1 MVLALMNLLE
11 KFRQQK
17 PSSAF
22 LVLCTLAVGILIG
35 TVVTTQWGTI
45 NAQTGATDA
54 TLLKVPPVVAIGNE
68 FSQLAQKVQESVVAI
83 RVELPPAPQ
92 NSQLQFGPG
101 GPGGQGGRGGQGGGQ
116 GGDIPEMF
124 RRFLPDPEAG
134 GDAPE
139 DQQGPARQA
148 SGTGFILDKNGYIM
162 TNNHVVESATKI
174 TVTLT
179 GDSTEYRA
187 RLIGTDC
194 ESDLAVIKIEAR
206 KPLKQVNIAN
216 SDSVQVGDWAVA
228 IGSPFGLA
236 SSVTAGIVSA
246 IGRGPD
252 QLQGESKAFQSFIQ
266 TDAAINPGNSGGP
279 LLNIR
284 GEVIGIN
291 TMIETRS
298 GGSDGIGFA
307 LPMNMGARVYNDIVR
322 EGRVSRGSIGVN
334 LSAAT
339 RPELVLKAFGL
350 DHGAMIEA
358 VSDGLPAKEAGI
370 RAGDIV
376 LSINGK
382 RVKDNQD
389 LIGIVADLP
398 VGRAATFNI
407 DRDRK
412 RIDLQV
418 NIQNRLDMYKDREE
432 IACNGKPI
440 EVSQN
445 KPKAPE
451 DIRFGFRVRGP
462 ITAQEKD
469 MVPSGHGIVV
479 ASVDIDSFAAEVG
492 LIDNDIVE
500 SINRQPID
508 SVEDINR
515 VRGTLKPGDAVAFHI
530 YRPRVAVQGRGKNR
544 PTPVATAIS
553 VYLAGSVPE

>member
-1 MVLALMNLLE
+1 MWVAPMTLLE
-11 KFRQQK
+11 KFRQQR

-22 LVLCTLAVGILIG
+22 LILCTLALGILIG
-35 TVVTTQWGTI
+35 TVLNSKWGAI

-54 TLLKVPPVVAIGNE
+54 TPLTVPPVANIGNE
-68 FSQLAQKVQESVVAI
+68 FTQLAKKLEESVVAI
-83 RVELPPAPQ
+83 RVELPPAPA
-92 NSQLQFGPG
+92 NSQLQFSPG
-101 GPGGQGGRGGQGGGQ
+101 GPGAPGGQ

-124 RRFLPDPEAG
+124 RRFLPNPGDGEQPDPSEA
-134 GDAPE
+134 P
-139 DQQGPARQA
+139 QGPPRQA
-148 SGTGFILDKNGYIM
+148 SGTGFIVDKNGYIM
-162 TNNHVVESATKI
+162 TNNHVVENATKI

-179 GDSTEYRA
+179 NDSTEYRA
-187 RLIGTDC
+187 RLLGTDC
-194 ESDLAVIKIEAR
+194 ESDIAIIKIEAR
-206 KPLKQVNIAN
+206 KPLKPVTIAN

-252 QLQGESKAFQSFIQ
+252 QLQGESKPFQSFIQ

-284 GEVIGIN
+284 GEVIGVN

-307 LPMNMGARVYNDIVR
+307 LPMNMGARVYNDIIR
-322 EGRVSRGSIGVN
+322 EGRVSRGSIGVS
-334 LSAAT
+334 LSNAD

-350 DHGAMIEA
+350 DHGALIEA
-358 VSDGLPAKEAGI
+358 ANEGLPAQAAGI

-389 LIGIVADLP
+389 LIGIVSELP
-398 VGRAATFNI
+398 VGRPATFNI

-412 RIDLQV
+412 LIDLKV
-418 NIQNRLDMYKDREE
+418 TIQNRLDMYKDREE
-432 IACNGKPI
+432 IACNGKPV
-440 EVSQN
+440 EVSQA
-445 KPKAPE
+445 KPKATG

-462 ITAQEKD
+462 ITAQEKEL
-469 MVPSGHGIVV
+469 VPSGHGIVI
-479 ASVDIDSFAAEVG
+479 ASVDQDTFAAELG
-492 LIDNDIVE
+492 LSDNDIVE
-500 SINRQPID
+500 SINRVPVN
-508 SVEDINR
+508 SVDDINK
-515 VRGTLKPGDAVAFHI
+515 VRATLKPGDAVAFHI
-530 YRPRVAVQGRGKNR
+530 YRPRPAAARGKGRQPSGPPVAVY
-544 PTPVATAIS
+544 
-553 VYLAGSVPE
+553 YLTGTVPE